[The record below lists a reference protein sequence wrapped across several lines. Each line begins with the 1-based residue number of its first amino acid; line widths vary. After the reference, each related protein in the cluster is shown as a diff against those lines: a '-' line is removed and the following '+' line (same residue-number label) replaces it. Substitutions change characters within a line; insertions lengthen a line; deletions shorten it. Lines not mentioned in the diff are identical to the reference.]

1 MKAIPVLT
9 LLSALIAGTAAW
21 YQNADALRLRD
32 QAGSLAAELASKDA
46 VGQRQSTLL
55 ATLQTEN
62 DVYRAEV
69 DALRKKIEISASSD
83 VAENAQLSPTP
94 ARSKNNAAE
103 VLAQISAD
111 PKMKEVIRQ
120 WNSAKV
126 KEIYGDFVKDHHLSP
141 LQTKQL
147 FDLLTEERMRAKDE
161 YYGLFATGEADTGP
175 TQDRIQSWSKQK
187 AEIDRQL
194 RMLLGSDDYAEFEQY
209 RMGKGN

>member
-9 LLSALIAGTAAW
+9 VLGALIAGAMAC
-21 YQNADALRLRD
+21 YQNSDVLRLKE

-46 VGQRQSTLL
+46 VGQRQATLL
-55 ATLQTEN
+55 ASLQTEN

-69 DALRKKIEISASSD
+69 DAIRKKIEIGASSD
-83 VAENAQLSPTP
+83 VAENAQVSPTP
-94 ARSKNNAAE
+94 AFSKNNTAE
-103 VLAQISAD
+103 VLAQMSDD

-126 KEIYGDFVKDHHLSP
+126 KEMYGDFVKDHHLSP

-147 FDLLTEERMRAKDE
+147 FDLLAEERMQAKDE
-161 YYGLFATGEADTGP
+161 YFGLFATGEADTGP
-175 TQDRIQSWSKQK
+175 TQARIQSWLKQK

-194 RMLLGSDDYAEFEQY
+194 RMLLGKDDYAEFEQY
-209 RMGKGN
+209 RMSEGN